1 MKKMMK
7 KLTNMAESIVA
18 NVLNTRRILIMKKM
32 MKKLTNMAESIVA
45 NVLKDLERLQE
56 LNVVVWMPSFA

>member
-1 MKKMMK
+1 MP
-7 KLTNMAESIVA
+7 AHSRQS
-18 NVLNTRRILIMKKM
+18 NTRRILIMKKM

-56 LNVVVWMPSFA
+56 LTVVVWMPSFA